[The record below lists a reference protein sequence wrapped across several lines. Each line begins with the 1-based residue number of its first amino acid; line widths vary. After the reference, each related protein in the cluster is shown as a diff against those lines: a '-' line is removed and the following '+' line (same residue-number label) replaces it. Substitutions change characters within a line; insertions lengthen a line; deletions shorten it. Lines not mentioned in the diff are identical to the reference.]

1 LKNSPSPKR
10 DLLSIL
16 VNNVIPLLEEYFY
29 NDIGKIRY
37 VLGEGNKNAS
47 VAFYVKDDESDI
59 EQLFGNMEED
69 VDLDEKS
76 SSYIRNNS
84 LLNLSVSGEESD
96 IIPEI
101 FVKIYI

>member
-1 LKNSPSPKR
+1 
-10 DLLSIL
+10 
-16 VNNVIPLLEEYFY
+16 
-29 NDIGKIRY
+29 
-37 VLGEGNKNAS
+37 
-47 VAFYVKDDESDI
+47 VKDDESDI

-96 IIPEI
+96 INPEI